1 MYEGYEIVIGLEVH
15 VELATKSKIFCGC
28 STEFGNAP
36 NTQVCPICLG
46 MPGVLPVL
54 NKSVLEYAM
63 RAGVALNCE
72 IAEFSKFDRKNYFY
86 PDLPKAYQTSQYDL
100 PICKDGHIDIEV
112 DGQIKRI
119 GVTRAHMEEDAGKLL
134 HGEGNMDFNDY
145 SLVDLNRTGVPLI
158 EIVSEPDMRSPL
170 EARLY
175 LEKLKSILE
184 YIEISDCKMQEGS
197 LRCDANISV
206 RPVGQK
212 ELGTRTELK
221 NMNSFRALEKALEY
235 EAKRQIE
242 LIEDGG
248 SVVQETLRWDDSKNM
263 TFSMRSKEEAHD
275 YRYFP
280 CPDLVALEID
290 RAWVQEIKDN
300 LPELPGEKRKRFVEE
315 YGLPE
320 YDADILTSSRDL
332 ARFYEEIV
340 KEFNNPKIVSNWV
353 MGEMMRL
360 MNEEAKELG
369 ELLITPAHMVELLGL
384 IDKGTI
390 SGKIAKTVFEEMFHT
405 GKKAAAIVEEKGL
418 TQISDEGALIGIV
431 EEVMAKNQKSID
443 DFKNGKDKALG
454 ALVGQVMKAT
464 KGRANPEMV
473 NKLIR
478 ERI

>member
-36 NTQVCPICLG
+36 NTQVCPVCLG

-100 PICKDGHIDIEV
+100 PICKDGYIDIEI
-112 DGQIKRI
+112 DGQSKRI

-134 HGEGNMDFNDY
+134 HGEGNVDFNDY

-290 RAWVQEIKDN
+290 RTWVQEIKDN

-340 KEFNNPKIVSNWV
+340 KEFNNPKVVSNWV

-360 MNEEAKELG
+360 MNEEAKELN
-369 ELLITPAHMVELLGL
+369 ELLVTPTHMVELLGL